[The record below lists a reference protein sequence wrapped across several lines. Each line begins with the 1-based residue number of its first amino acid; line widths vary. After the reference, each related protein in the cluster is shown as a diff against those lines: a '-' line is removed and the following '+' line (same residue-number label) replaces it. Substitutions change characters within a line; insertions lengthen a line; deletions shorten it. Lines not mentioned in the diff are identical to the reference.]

1 MKKPRALL
9 ASVATCVVL
18 AAPVAAQEQT
28 AAPEMTPETVL
39 ATVNGQEIKLGH
51 VLMGFAI
58 LPEQYRT
65 LDDAVLFDGILSQ
78 LIQQTALAQSFEGEL
93 PGRVIY
99 GLDNETRSLTAGEVV
114 NEILA
119 EAEVEQAAQAAY
131 KEQFLDVAAPEEY
144 KASHILLETEEE
156 ALSVIEELNAGGDF
170 AILAQEKSIDPAGA
184 NGGDLGY
191 FRPGQMVPE
200 FEAAAVALEIGGISA
215 PVKTRFGWHVVKL
228 FDVRKA
234 EVPAFEDVRAGLE
247 DEIRR
252 SVANEAIEAM
262 VASGDVQRTD
272 LGTFDPSVVRNLGL
286 LE

>member
-9 ASVATCVVL
+9 ASVATCLVL

-131 KEQFLDVAAPEEY
+131 KEQFLDVAAPDEY

-170 AILAQEKSIDPAGA
+170 ATLAQEKSIDPAGA

-191 FRPGQMVPE
+191 FGPGQMVPE

>member
-1 MKKPRALL
+1 M
-9 ASVATCVVL
+9 
-18 AAPVAAQEQT
+18 
-28 AAPEMTPETVL
+28 L

-131 KEQFLDVAAPEEY
+131 KEQFLDVAAPDEY

-170 AILAQEKSIDPAGA
+170 ATLAQEKSIDPAGA

-191 FRPGQMVPE
+191 FGPGQMVPE

>member
-1 MKKPRALL
+1 MQKPLVLL
-9 ASVATCVVL
+9 ASLAACLAL
-18 AAPVAAQEQT
+18 AAPLAAQEQT

-39 ATVNGQEIKLGH
+39 ATVNGQDIKLGH

-78 LIQQTALAQSFEGEL
+78 LIQQTALAQAFEGEL

-114 NEILA
+114 NQILA
-119 EAEVEQAAQAAY
+119 AAEVEEAAQAAY
-131 KEQFLDVAAPEEY
+131 KEQFLDVAAPDEY

-170 AILAQEKSIDPAGA
+170 ASLAQEKSIDPAGA

-191 FRPGQMVPE
+191 FGPGQMVPE
-200 FEAAAVALEIGGISA
+200 FEAATVALEIGGISA

-228 FDVRKA
+228 FDIRKA

-262 VASGDVQRTD
+262 VADADVQRTD
-272 LGTFDPSVVRNLGL
+272 LGAFDPSVVRNLGL